1 MVELRKVLPNP
12 ADVARQFLQESDF
25 RDLHEQTGGDA
36 VRHVREMRGG
46 RMIGTGRRPL
56 GDRIRQARE
65 QSGVRLRA
73 LAAELGISPSYLS
86 DIENG
91 KRTPAHRLLVE
102 ICRRLRLDLD
112 ELLAAAGKLDPETRR
127 YLRRSPAAARLLR
140 RIARLRLGEGHLR
153 ALERQVELL
162 AARKSPRPL
171 ESP

>member
-1 MVELRKVLPNP
+1 MR
-12 ADVARQFLQESDF
+12 S
-25 RDLHEQTGGDA
+25 TGRA
-36 VRHVREMRGG
+36 ASH
-46 RMIGTGRRPL
+46 GTSRRPL

-65 QSGVRLRA
+65 RSGVRLRA

-162 AARKSPRPL
+162 AARKSSRPL